1 MLSVFTRL
9 EDGKSFS
16 AELGAIF
23 SFTTHILDI
32 QKQNKKVTITPVFVH
47 DVSAR

>member
-32 QKQNKKVTITPVFVH
+32 KNKIRKSP
-47 DVSAR
+47 